1 MVGLPTGTVTF
12 LFTDIEGSTRLA
24 QTLGDD
30 RWQQVFADHRRLLQQ
45 AVDTA
50 GGILYQDQGES
61 FLVVF
66 QRAKDAV
73 LAAVAAQR
81 ALAAHSWPHDG
92 ALRVRMGVHSG
103 EPLMAGNDYAGID
116 LHRAARI
123 CAAGHGGQVLL
134 SEATRGLIADGLPE
148 CLTLRDLGEYRLK
161 DLGQAQHL
169 YQVMTPDLPADF
181 PALQSLDVRP
191 HNLPVQLTSFI
202 GRNREMAGVKKMLTT
217 ARLLTLTGAGGS
229 GKTRL
234 ALQVAADVFDQY
246 PDGAWLVEL
255 ATLSDP
261 TLVPNAVASS
271 LNVPEQRG
279 RPFTETLVDFLHSK
293 SLLLVLDNC
302 EHLRPACAELADRL
316 LRFCPTLR
324 ILPTSREPLSIP
336 GEVIWRVPTLSF
348 PDLQRL
354 PPFEHLNQYEAVRL
368 FVDRAAL
375 NAPGFAV
382 TTSNALAV
390 AQVCQRLDGIPLAI
404 ELAAVRVKALAVQ
417 QIASMLDDRFR
428 LLTGGARTGLSRHQ
442 TLRATMD
449 WSYDLLLE
457 RERTVLRRLSAFAGG
472 WTLEAAEAVCSGD
485 GVDASDILDLLTQ
498 LVDKSLVVME
508 TRGEEA
514 RYRLLETVRQY
525 GLDRLAEAGEDA
537 DTRRRHLNWYM
548 GLAEQAD
555 PKLRVS
561 EQQVW
566 LERLEIEHDNL
577 RAALERSMKEAG
589 DAEAGLRL
597 AGGLYFFWF
606 MHGHESEG
614 REWLEKVLSRGAD
627 ASGSA
632 RAKALCGVGILAR
645 RQSDYKRAGASLQE
659 SLVLFRESGD
669 RWGIGLSL
677 HHLAHVAEE
686 LGDYGK
692 ATALYEESLVPFRE
706 AGHKWGVA
714 ASLNCSGEAMQR
726 RGDYSG
732 ATPLFQESMTLCRE
746 IGDKWLLAYPVR
758 NLGTVAAYK
767 GDYGMATAFL
777 EESLAIGRGTG
788 DKWGMANSQST
799 LGNVAF
805 NQGNYERAMALLKES
820 LVLRREVG
828 SKQGVAECLERLAG
842 VAGAQGQS
850 ERTARLF
857 GAAEALR
864 ASIGAPLARVDRP
877 DYDRNVAA
885 TRAGVDELAFATAW
899 ADGPGN
905 DAGAGH
911 RVRAGGGGRLG

>member
-1 MVGLPTGTVTF
+1 MPTLPTGTVTF
-12 LFTDIEGSTRLA
+12 LFTDIEGSTRML
-24 QTLGDD
+24 QQLGD
-30 RWQQVFADHRRLLQQ
+30 RYADVLAEYRQLLRVKVQERGGKE
-45 AVDTA
+45 VDT
-50 GGILYQDQGES
+50 QGDAL
-61 FLVVF
+61 FVAF
-66 QRAKDAV
+66 QSAKDAV
-73 LAAVAAQR
+73 AAAVAAQR
-81 ALAAHSWPHDG
+81 TLIGLAWSDRTS
-92 ALRVRMGVHSG
+92 LRVRMGLHTG
-103 EPLMAGNDYAGID
+103 EASATETGYVGMGV
-116 LHRAARI
+116 HRAARI
-123 CAAGHGGQVLL
+123 CAAGHGGQILL
-134 SEATRGLIADGLPE
+134 SQTTRDIVEERPMEGV
-148 CLTLRDLGEYRLK
+148 TLRDLGEHRLK

-169 YQVMTPDLPADF
+169 FQVITPDLPADF
-181 PALQSLDVRP
+181 PALQSLDIRP

-202 GRNREMAGVKKMLTT
+202 GRDREMTDVKKMLTT
-217 ARLLTLTGAGGS
+217 ARLVTLTGAGGS

-246 PDGAWLVEL
+246 PDGAWLVEF
-255 ATLSDP
+255 APLSDP

-302 EHLRPACAELADRL
+302 EHLRPACAELAERL

-324 ILPTSREPLSIP
+324 ILPTSREPLSVP

-348 PDLQRL
+348 PEPQRL
-354 PPFEHLNQYEAVRL
+354 PPLEHLNQYEAVRL
-368 FVDRAAL
+368 FVERAAL
-375 NAPGFAV
+375 NTPGFAV

-404 ELAAVRVKALAVQ
+404 ELAAARAKGLAVQ
-417 QIASMLDDRFR
+417 QIASKLDDRFR

-457 RERTVLRRLSAFAGG
+457 RERAVLRRLSTFAGG

-485 GVDASDILDLLTQ
+485 GVDTSDILDLLTQ

-508 TRGEEA
+508 TRAEEA

-525 GLDRLAEAGEDA
+525 GLDRLAEAREDA
-537 DTRRRHLNWYM
+537 DTQRRHLNWYM

-555 PKLRVS
+555 PKLRGS

-577 RAALERSMKEAG
+577 RAALERSTREAG
-589 DAEAGLRL
+589 DAETGLRL
-597 AGGLYFFWF
+597 AGALYFFWF

-614 REWLEKVLSRGAD
+614 RQWLEKVLSRGAD

-645 RQSDYKRAGASLQE
+645 RQSDYKRAGGSLQE

-686 LGDYGK
+686 LGDYNK
-692 ATALYEESLVPFRE
+692 AMALYEESLVPFRE
-706 AGHKWGVA
+706 AGNKWGVA
-714 ASLNCSGEAMQR
+714 ASLTCAGEAMQR

-777 EESLAIGRGTG
+777 EESLAIGQGTG
-788 DKWGMANSQST
+788 DKWGMAYSQST

-850 ERTARLF
+850 ERAARLF

-864 ASIGAPLARVDRP
+864 VSIGAPLARVDRL

-899 ADGPGN
+899 AEGRAMTLEQAIEYALS
-905 DAGAGH
+905 DA
-911 RVRAGGGGRLG
+911 

>member
-1 MVGLPTGTVTF
+1 MQNA
-12 LFTDIEGSTRLA
+12 LA
-24 QTLGDD
+24 QY
-30 RWQQVFADHRRLLQQ
+30 RYLLHSAVQERGGQ
-45 AVDTA
+45 EVDT
-50 GGILYQDQGES
+50 QGDA
-61 FLVVF
+61 FF
-66 QRAKDAV
+66 FAFPRARDAV
-73 LAAVAAQR
+73 AAAVAAQR
-81 ALAAHSWPHDG
+81 AVAAHTWSEG
-92 ALRVRMGVHSG
+92 AAVRVRMALHTG
-103 EPLMAGNDYAGID
+103 EPLSAGTGYVGVDV
-116 LHRAARI
+116 HRAARI
-123 CAAGHGGQVLL
+123 CAAGHGEQILL
-134 SEATRGLIADGLPE
+134 SRTTRDLIEHDLPE
-148 CLTLRDLGEYRLK
+148 GLTLRDLGEHRLR
-161 DLGQAQHL
+161 DLAHPQHL
-169 YQVMTPDLPADF
+169 FQVVTTDLPCDF
-181 PALQSLDVRP
+181 PPLKSLNTLP
-191 HNLPVQLTSFI
+191 NNLPVQLTSFI
-202 GRNREMAGVKKMLTT
+202 GREREIAEVKGLLST
-217 ARLLTLTGAGGS
+217 AHLLTLTGAGGS

-234 ALQVAADVFDQY
+234 GIQVAADMFDQY

-255 ATLSDP
+255 AALSDP
-261 TLVPNAVASS
+261 TLIPNAVASS

-324 ILPTSREPLSIP
+324 MLPTSREPLSIP
-336 GEVIWRVPTLSF
+336 GEVIWRIPTLSF
-348 PDLQRL
+348 PDPQRL
-354 PPFEHLNQYEAVRL
+354 PSLEHLNRYEAVRL
-368 FVDRAAL
+368 FVERAAL

-382 TTSNALAV
+382 TTSNAPAV
-390 AQVCQRLDGIPLAI
+390 ARVCQRLDGIPLAI
-404 ELAAVRVKALAVQ
+404 ELAAARVKALAVQ
-417 QIASMLDDRFR
+417 QIASRLNDRFR
-428 LLTGGARTGLSRHQ
+428 LLTGGARTGLARHQ

-457 RERTVLRRLSAFAGG
+457 KERAVLRRLSVFAGG
-472 WTLEAAEAVCSGD
+472 WMLEAAEAVCSGD
-485 GVDASDILDLLTQ
+485 GVDVSDILDLLTQ

-514 RYRLLETVRQY
+514 RYRLLEMVRQY
-525 GLDRLAEAGEDA
+525 GLELLAEAEEDA
-537 DTRRRHLNWYM
+537 DTRRRHLNWYL
-548 GLAEQAD
+548 GLVVQAD
-555 PKLRVS
+555 PKLRGA
-561 EQQVW
+561 EQQAW
-566 LERLEIEHDNL
+566 LERLEMEHDNL
-577 RAALERSMKEAG
+577 RAALERSTKEAG
-589 DAEAGLRL
+589 DTEAGLRL
-597 AGGLYFFWF
+597 AGRLYFFWF

-614 REWLEKVLSRGAD
+614 RQWLEKVLSRGAD
-627 ASGSA
+627 ASSSA

-686 LGDYGK
+686 LGDFGK
-692 ATALYEESLVPFRE
+692 AMALYEESLFPFRE

-732 ATPLFQESMTLCRE
+732 ATPLFQESMTICRE

-758 NLGTVAAYK
+758 NLGTVAAYN
-767 GDYGMATAFL
+767 GDYETATAFL

-788 DKWGMANSQST
+788 DKWGMAYSQST

-805 NQGNYERAMALLKES
+805 NQGNYKRAMALLKES

-850 ERTARLF
+850 ERAARLF

-877 DYDRNVAA
+877 DYDRNVTA

-899 ADGPGN
+899 AEG
-905 DAGAGH
+905 
-911 RVRAGGGGRLG
+911 RAMTLEQAIEHALAVEH